1 MDNNLG
7 FHKFS
12 FIFLCDWSRQIVPLS
27 QPIRCKA
34 RTDHHLGTVVFLHFR
49 QYCCFYFDFS
59 LAPWDIFLK
68 CDWPLCLCRFWFTP
82 LTTQMLS
89 LQNSYNTTSHVRS
102 LRIFQFLFKLC
113 FLLNSLFLNTFLSF
127 VSFKKPYLVS
137 SFIHIS
143 FGIHL
148 NSSSWVPSLDKVFLR
163 KLKTKQNK
171 NNLWVWSLADKQVEK
186 LPQTVLVK
194 YLVFLN
200 LRIVLGN
207 LMVVPGIWRKIMV
220 NISCESLNVTMYP
233 YLPDIGKR
241 LLAKKSELT
250 FLPHYRLVIP
260 QSEQLCSTDGLVW
273 PPRSP

>member
-1 MDNNLG
+1 M
-7 FHKFS
+7 
-12 FIFLCDWSRQIVPLS
+12 
-27 QPIRCKA
+27 
-34 RTDHHLGTVVFLHFR
+34 
-49 QYCCFYFDFS
+49 
-59 LAPWDIFLK
+59 
-68 CDWPLCLCRFWFTP
+68 
-82 LTTQMLS
+82 
-89 LQNSYNTTSHVRS
+89 
-102 LRIFQFLFKLC
+102 
-113 FLLNSLFLNTFLSF
+113 
-127 VSFKKPYLVS
+127 S

-148 NSSSWVPSLDKVFLR
+148 NSSPWVPSLDKVFLR

-171 NNLWVWSLADKQVEK
+171 TKTIFEYGILQTNK
-186 LPQTVLVK
+186 LRNYRKVIVK

-200 LRIVLGN
+200 LRIVLSN

-220 NISCESLNVTMYP
+220 NNSCESLNVTMYP
-233 YLPDIGKR
+233 YLPDSGKR